1 MSFLQVRVYGFDC
14 LRYAV
19 TTGSCG
25 RIRTIPRQFLISE
38 NGRIECSAICTKFK
52 KNMVHFM
59 GYVELF
65 VSLYGHC
72 RYIVPVNCVTQL

>member
-1 MSFLQVRVYGFDC
+1 MF
-14 LRYAV
+14 RYLHK
-19 TTGSCG
+19 
-25 RIRTIPRQFLISE
+25 IQ
-38 NGRIECSAICTKFK
+38 